1 MARGQRKQLF
11 LQGNEAVALG
21 ALAAGVRFFG
31 GYPITPST
39 EIAEMLAE
47 ELPKVGGRFIQME
60 DEIASVAA
68 IIGASMVGLKSMTA
82 TSGPGFSLMQENI
95 GLAAMLEVPCVI
107 VNVQRGGPSTGLP
120 TRTHSADMMQTK
132 WGSHGDYPI
141 IGVVGSSVKEC
152 FDLTIKTVNLSEQYR
167 TPAVF
172 LIEESMA
179 HMRENI
185 EVPPPEEIEIVERPG
200 PTVGPEGYL
209 PFDDSF
215 GDVPP
220 FVKFGVG
227 YRYHVTG
234 LTHDESG
241 FPTSR
246 PDEIERLILRFQ
258 RKVTEDKPGLREVES
273 YMADDAEAL
282 FFAYGSSARAA
293 KGAVNLARK
302 EGLKVGL
309 LRPIVIWPFPRS
321 VVAKAAQRAKHIVV
335 PELNLGQIMGEV
347 ERAASGMAMVHGVSK
362 VSSELYSPSELLEQV
377 RRVLKKKSWKAIAA
391 SVAK

>member
-1 MARGQRKQLF
+1 MF
-11 LQGNEAVALG
+11 VQGNEAVALG
-21 ALAAGVRFFG
+21 ALAAGVKFFA

-47 ELPKVGGRFIQME
+47 ELPKVGGKFIQME
-60 DEIASVAA
+60 DEIASMVA
-68 IIGASMVGLKSMTA
+68 IVGASMAGAKSMTA

-120 TRTHSADMMQTK
+120 TRTHSADMMQAK

-141 IGVVGSSVKEC
+141 VGVVAASVREC

-167 TPAVF
+167 VPAVF
-172 LIEESMA
+172 LAEESIG

-185 EVPPPEEIEIVERPG
+185 EMPPFEEIQRVDRPAPTVNPEE
-200 PTVGPEGYL
+200 YL

-220 FVKFGVG
+220 FVKFGAG

-234 LTHDESG
+234 LTHDVSG

-246 PDEIERLILRFQ
+246 SDEIEELMVRFR
-258 RKVTEDKPGLREVES
+258 RKVAEDKPGLTEVES
-273 YMADDAEAL
+273 YMTNDAEVL

-302 EGLKVGL
+302 KGLKLGL
-309 LRPIVIWPFPRS
+309 LKPVVIWPFPRKL
-321 VVAKAAQRAKHIVV
+321 VAKAAVKVKHIIV
-335 PELNLGQIMGEV
+335 PELNLGQIVGEV
-347 ERAASGMAMVHGVSK
+347 ERAAKGMAVVHGISK
-362 VSSELYSPSELLEQV
+362 VSSELFSPSELFDHV
-377 RRVLKKKSWKAIAA
+377 KRIVKKKSWKAIAA

>member
-1 MARGQRKQLF
+1 MSRRRKKMF
-11 LQGNEAVALG
+11 VQGNEAVALG
-21 ALAAGVRFFG
+21 ALAAGVKFFG

-47 ELPKVGGRFIQME
+47 ELPKVGGKFIQME
-60 DEIASVAA
+60 DEIASMVA
-68 IIGASMVGLKSMTA
+68 IMGASMAGVKSMTA

-120 TRTHSADMMQTK
+120 TKTHSADMMQAK

-152 FDLTIKTVNLSEQYR
+152 LDLTIKTVNLSERYR
-167 TPAVF
+167 VPAVF

-185 EVPPPEEIEIVERPG
+185 EIPSPDEVETVDRPA
-200 PTVGPEGYL
+200 PTVGPEEYL

-220 FVKFGVG
+220 FVKFGAG

-234 LTHDESG
+234 LTHDKSG

-246 PDEIERLILRFQ
+246 PDEIEELMLRFR
-258 RKVTEDKPGLREVES
+258 RKVTEDKPGLTEVES
-273 YMADDAEAL
+273 CMTDDAEVL

-293 KGAVNLARK
+293 KGTVNLARK
-302 EGLKVGL
+302 KGLKLGL
-309 LRPIVIWPFPRS
+309 LKPVVIWPFPRKF
-321 VVAKAAQRAKHIVV
+321 VAKAAAKVRHIIV
-335 PELNLGQIMGEV
+335 PELNLGQIVGEV
-347 ERAASGMAMVHGVSK
+347 ERAANGMATVHGISK
-362 VSSELYSPSELLEQV
+362 VSSELYSPRELLEHV
-377 RRVLKKKSWKAIAA
+377 ERIVKKRSWKAIAA

>member
-1 MARGQRKQLF
+1 LTQRKKMF

-21 ALAAGVRFFG
+21 ALAAGVRFFA

-39 EIAEMLAE
+39 EIAEMLSE
-47 ELPKVGGRFIQME
+47 ELPKVGGKFIQME
-60 DEIASVAA
+60 DEIASMAA
-68 IIGASMVGLKSMTA
+68 IIGASMVGLKAMTA

-95 GLAAMLEVPCVI
+95 GLASMLEVPCVV

-120 TRTHSADMMQTK
+120 TKTHSADMMQTK

-141 IGVVGSSVKEC
+141 VAVSGSSVKEC

-167 TPAVF
+167 VPAVF
-172 LIEESMA
+172 LIEESIG

-185 EVPPPEEIEIVERPG
+185 EIPPPGAVETVERPA
-200 PTVGPEGYL
+200 PTVGPEDYL
-209 PFDDSF
+209 PYDESL

-220 FVKFGVG
+220 FVKFGAG

-234 LTHDESG
+234 LTHDDSG

-246 PDEIERLILRFQ
+246 ADEIEKLMLRFQ

-273 YMADDAEAL
+273 YLADDAEVL

-293 KGAVNLARK
+293 KGTVNSARK

-309 LRPIVIWPFPRS
+309 LKPVIIWPFPRS
-321 VVAKAAQRAKHIVV
+321 VVAKAAQKAKHIIV
-335 PELNLGQIMGEV
+335 PELNLGQILGEV
-347 ERAASGMAMVHGVSK
+347 ERAAQGMAMVHGVFK
-362 VSSELYSPSELLEQV
+362 VSSELFSPSELLEHV
-377 RRVLKKKSWKAIAA
+377 RRIVKKKSWGTLAA

>member
-1 MARGQRKQLF
+1 MSRKRKKVF
-11 LQGNEAVALG
+11 VQGNEAIGLG
-21 ALAAGVRFFG
+21 SLAAGVKFFA

-39 EIAEMLAE
+39 EIAEMLSE
-47 ELPKVGGRFIQME
+47 ELPKVGGKFIQME
-60 DEIASVAA
+60 DEIASMAA
-68 IIGASMVGLKSMTA
+68 IIGASMAGLKSMTA

-95 GLAAMLEVPCVI
+95 GLASMLEAPCVV

-120 TRTHSADMMQTK
+120 TRTHSADMMQAK

-141 IGVVGSSVKEC
+141 IVVMASSVKEC
-152 FDLTIKTVNLSEQYR
+152 FELTIRTVNLSEQYR
-167 TPAVF
+167 VPAV
-172 LIEESMA
+172 LLTEESIG
-179 HMRENI
+179 HMRENV
-185 EVPPPEEIEIVERPG
+185 ELPSPDEIKTVERPA
-200 PTVGPEGYL
+200 PRVGPEEYM
-209 PFDDSF
+209 PYDESF

-246 PDEIERLILRFQ
+246 PDEIEKLMLRFQ
-258 RKVTEDKPGLREVES
+258 RKVTEDKPGLRDVES
-273 YMADDAEAL
+273 YLVDDADVL

-302 EGLKVGL
+302 EGIKAGL

-321 VVAKAAQRAKHIVV
+321 VVARAARRAKHIIV
-335 PELNLGQIMGEV
+335 PELNLGQIIGEV
-347 ERAASGMAMVHGVSK
+347 ERAAQGAAMVHGMSK
-362 VSSELYSPSELLEQV
+362 VSSELFSPGELLEEV
-377 RRVLKKKSWKAIAA
+377 RRLVKKSFWKAVVASAA
-391 SVAK
+391 K

>member
-1 MARGQRKQLF
+1 LSGRRKKMF
-11 LQGNEAVALG
+11 VQGNEAVALG
-21 ALAAGVRFFG
+21 SLAAGVKFFA

-47 ELPKVGGRFIQME
+47 ELPKVGGKFIQME
-60 DEIASVAA
+60 DEIASMAA
-68 IIGASMVGLKSMTA
+68 IIGASMAGVKSMTA

-95 GLAAMLEVPCVI
+95 GLASMLETPCAI

-132 WGSHGDYPI
+132 WGSHGDYAI
-141 IGVVGSSVKEC
+141 IAVVAASVKEC
-152 FDLTIKTVNLSEQYR
+152 FDLTIKTVNLSERYR
-167 TPAVF
+167 VPAVF
-172 LIEESMA
+172 LTEESIG

-185 EVPPPEEIEIVERPG
+185 EVPPSEEVERVDRAAPTVRPEEF
-200 PTVGPEGYL
+200 L

-220 FVKFGVG
+220 FIKFGVG

-234 LTHDESG
+234 LTHDKSG

-246 PDEIERLILRFQ
+246 PDEIEDLMLRFR
-258 RKVTEDKPGLREVES
+258 RKVTEDKPGLTEVES
-273 YMADDAEAL
+273 YRTEDADVL

-302 EGLKVGL
+302 KGLKLGL
-309 LRPIVIWPFPRS
+309 LRPIVIWPFPRK
-321 VVAKAAQRAKHIVV
+321 VVAKAAAKVKHIIV
-335 PELNLGQIMGEV
+335 PELNLGQIVGEV
-347 ERAASGMAMVHGVSK
+347 ERAAQGMAMVHGVSK
-362 VSSELYSPSELLEQV
+362 VSSELYSPTELLEHV
-377 RRVLKKKSWKAIAA
+377 ERVLKKKAWKAIAA